1 MPSPYKDVE
10 KRRAYVREHV
20 KKHYDNNSK
29 KICDYKKKRYIYK
42 KECRRMMNILIE

>member
-10 KRRAYVREHV
+10 NETLREHV

-42 KECRRMMNILIE
+42 RSVVNDEYLIE